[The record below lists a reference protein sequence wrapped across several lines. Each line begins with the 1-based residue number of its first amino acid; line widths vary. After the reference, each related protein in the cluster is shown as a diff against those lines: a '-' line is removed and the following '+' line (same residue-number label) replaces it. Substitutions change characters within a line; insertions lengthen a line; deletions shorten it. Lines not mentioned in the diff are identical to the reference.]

1 MVVRIAGIG
10 LVVAALLPTPAVAQR
25 TKFEGLRQCERYAAV
40 QFRRSNP
47 LFRRFVIDRA
57 SIGEDKFADRV
68 GTQFVSTLYYGKGMF
83 EAASGPK
90 PVRFICMHAG
100 YKKGPLFVYTLP
112 E

>member
-1 MVVRIAGIG
+1 MVVRIAGVC
-10 LVVAALLPTPAVAQR
+10 LVVAALSPTPALAQR

-40 QFRRSNP
+40 QFKRSNP
-47 LFRRFVIDRA
+47 LFRRFMIDRT
-57 SIGEDKFADRV
+57 SIGEDKLADRV
-68 GTQFVSTLYYGKGMF
+68 GTQFVSTLYYGKGIL